1 MRTPT
6 LNEEQ
11 ARYWNGQEA
20 AHWLEHEDRY
30 ETMLAPFT
38 GHLLRAAAVGFS
50 DRVLD
55 VGCGCGAST
64 RAAGR
69 MAMGGDALGID
80 LSRQLL
86 RRAEQGQRRGRPR
99 QRPRFEYADAQAHAF
114 ESSAF
119 DIAISRFG
127 VMFFADPVRAFARLP
142 GPCAWRPTRRRCAGP
157 KPSTTIG

>member
-80 LSRQLL
+80 LSVNSC
-86 RRAEQGQRRGRPR
+86 AEQSNGRK
-99 QRPRFEYADAQAHAF
+99 RPAPTTPA
-114 ESSAF
+114 SSTPMRKLMP
-119 DIAISRFG
+119 SR
-127 VMFFADPVRAFARLP
+127 AR
-142 GPCAWRPTRRRCAGP
+142 
-157 KPSTTIG
+157 PSTLPSAASA